1 MERLKQRLDN
11 YNKALQN
18 VRETKNEYRK
28 SPNKFMMM
36 ALVQAFEI
44 CFELS
49 WKVQKDY
56 LKYIGFDVAGPRDVI
71 KQSFANGIIQ
81 NGDLWLEM
89 LESRNLSTHLYD
101 EEKMKDISD
110 KIAESYLAE
119 FESLKTMVEGK
130 L

>member
-18 VRETKNEYRK
+18 ILETKDEYIK

-36 ALVQAFEI
+36 ALIQSFEI

-49 WKVQKDY
+49 WKIQKDY
-56 LKYIGFDVAGPRDVI
+56 LKYQGLDVAGPRDAI
-71 KQSFANGIIQ
+71 KQSFSGNIIC

-89 LESRNLSTHLYD
+89 LESRNMSTHLYD
-101 EEKMKDISD
+101 EARMKDISD
-110 KIAESYLAE
+110 KISAHYIPE
-119 FESLKTMVEGK
+119 FISLKKQIESRI
-130 L
+130 